1 MNLQE
6 CCSFK
11 KMITPVIIQVLFW
24 IGVVITTVSGLIG
37 IIGGLASHSG
47 GGGGMVLTGLIVL
60 LVGPIVIR
68 VQCEL
73 IIVIFRILDVL
84 VDIRD
89 RQCGAGSSTTTT
101 PPTPPT
107 GM

>member
-1 MNLQE
+1 MAQIFDRSSNA
-6 CCSFK
+6 
-11 KMITPVIIQVLFW
+11 
-24 IGVVITTVSGLIG
+24 
-37 IIGGLASHSG
+37 LARASL
-47 GGGGMVLTGLIVL
+47 VLTGLIVL